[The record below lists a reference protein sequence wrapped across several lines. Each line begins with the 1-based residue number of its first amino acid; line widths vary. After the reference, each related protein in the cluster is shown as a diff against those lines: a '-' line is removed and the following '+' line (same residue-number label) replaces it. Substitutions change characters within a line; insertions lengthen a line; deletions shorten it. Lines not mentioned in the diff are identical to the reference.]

1 MPDVSPAQDDD
12 ARQRAAMRQ
21 VAVVVAGVEDFG
33 IRTLL
38 LTQFRHAEQAGI
50 RFRYLAVQEGECT
63 RALRAAGA
71 PVVVV
76 GGQIA
81 LGHPGHPLLLP
92 LFWLR
97 RLPRLYRAYAGVRR
111 HLQRQPAEILYT
123 HAYDSLAIGRLAAR
137 GLGHRLV
144 CHLHNALDRTRL
156 LGLQR
161 ILASLVLAALADRLV
176 AVSDF
181 VAASL
186 WGRARRKVRRVD
198 NGIDGRAIQAAVQG
212 VAKDARRIVIVGR
225 LVSWKK
231 QQIAVRAIQILRARG
246 VDCELEIIG
255 GPVDP
260 AVHQYQT
267 LRDLVGELGLADHVH
282 FMGVLSPPYRRVAS
296 AVACV
301 SCATREPFGLAVVEA
316 MVCGTP
322 VVAADAGAMAELIE
336 DRTTGLLY
344 RPDDPA
350 ALADALEDLLR
361 DGALCAALSENARRR
376 ALSRYAVESHLRGLR
391 ACLDAAL
398 AAPARDR

>member
-1 MPDVSPAQDDD
+1 
-12 ARQRAAMRQ
+12 MRQ
-21 VAVVVAGVEDFG
+21 VIVVIAGVEDFG

-38 LTQFRHAEQAGI
+38 LTQFRHAAQAGI
-50 RFRYLAVQEGECT
+50 RFRYLAVQEGECA

-97 RLPRLYRAYAGVRR
+97 RLPRLYRACAGVRR
-111 HLQRQPAEILYT
+111 HLQHEPAEIVYT

-137 GLGHRLV
+137 GLDRRHV

-186 WGRARRKVRRVD
+186 WRPSRRKVCRVD
-198 NGIDGRAIQAAVQG
+198 NGIDARTITAAVQG

-225 LVSWKK
+225 LVNWKK
-231 QQIAVRAIQILRARG
+231 QQVAIRAIQILRGRG
-246 VDCELEIIG
+246 LDCELEIIG
-255 GPVDP
+255 GPLGP
-260 AVHQYQT
+260 AVRHHQT
-267 LRDLVGELGLADHVH
+267 LRDLASGLGLADHVH
-282 FMGVLSPPYRRVAS
+282 FLGVLSPPYRRVAS

-336 DRTTGLLY
+336 DRTSGLLY

-350 ALADALEDLLR
+350 ALADALERLLG
-361 DGALCAALSENARRR
+361 DGALCAALTENARRR

-398 AAPARDR
+398 AAPAPNP